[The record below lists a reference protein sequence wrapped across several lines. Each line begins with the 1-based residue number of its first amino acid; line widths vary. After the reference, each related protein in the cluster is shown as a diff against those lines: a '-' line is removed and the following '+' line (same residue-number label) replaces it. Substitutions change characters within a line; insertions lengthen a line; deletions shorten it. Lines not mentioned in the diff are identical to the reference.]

1 VVAHHGDLFGAEHL
15 DVLGAD
21 LPTGKEAPDQGV
33 HVQPDVSIAQ
43 PAHDPPEGVVI
54 EVAEGARGHAVAE
67 VVAPAPQHRVEPAQ
81 QVCERSVFRSA
92 GQGPHLVDDRRERL
106 LRRVGVDRGLPAS
119 ASPGSA
125 LDVPAEEV
133 EPLIDVADPALL
145 DRQRRPIGASTAPTS
160 SQSASASARVPPT
173 MTTKSSA

>member
-54 EVAEGARGHAVAE
+54 EVAEGPRGHAVAE
-67 VVAPAPQHRVEPAQ
+67 VVAPAPQCRLSRRSRSASVRCLALRVSVRTLSMIDA
-81 QVCERSVFRSA
+81 SVFFD
-92 GQGPHLVDDRRERL
+92 G
-106 LRRVGVDRGLPAS
+106 
-119 ASPGSA
+119 
-125 LDVPAEEV
+125 
-133 EPLIDVADPALL
+133 
-145 DRQRRPIGASTAPTS
+145 
-160 SQSASASARVPPT
+160 
-173 MTTKSSA
+173 